1 MSKLARKPIILE
13 KGVTAEIAADTFSV
27 RGPKGNMKVK
37 IPEGIEVKLEEN
49 RIFVRGDLET
59 KKPLIGLCWSL
70 INNAVKGVTTGFTKR
85 LEIVGKGWR
94 CTVKGDTIDFQ
105 LGYSHPVLFK
115 LPKEITATQDNPGN
129 LVLTSCDKQLLGQ
142 ICANIQKLR
151 PVDPYKLKG
160 IRIEGQYLRQKVR
173 KAAGA

>member
-13 KGVTAEIAADTFSV
+13 KGVAATLKDGV
-27 RGPKGNMKVK
+27 IGVKGPKGELKVA
-37 IPEGIEVKLEEN
+37 IPQDVEVKLEEGK
-49 RIFVRGDLET
+49 IFVSGDLEQ
-59 KKPLIGLCWSL
+59 KKAMIGLGWSL
-70 INNAVKGVTTGFTKR
+70 INNAVKGVTSGFSKK

-94 CTVKGDTIDFQ
+94 ATVKGNTIDFQ
-105 LGYSHPVLFK
+105 LGYSHPVIVE
-115 LPKEITATQDNPGN
+115 LPKEISASQENPGDIT
-129 LVLTSCDKQLLGQ
+129 LSSCDKQLLGQ